1 MDMDTVTSLT
11 YEHKQ
16 AITHAATHTPAQ
28 TETEIEIEIQRGR
41 GVYLWHL
48 LGACEPQL

>member
-16 AITHAATHTPAQ
+16 AITHAATHTQPR
-28 TETEIEIEIQRGR
+28 TETEIEIQRGR
-41 GVYLWHL
+41 EAFIYGIF
-48 LGACEPQL
+48 

>member
-1 MDMDTVTSLT
+1 MDTDTVTSLT

-28 TETEIEIEIQRGR
+28 TEIETEIQRGR
-41 GVYLWHL
+41 EAFIYGIF
-48 LGACEPQL
+48 